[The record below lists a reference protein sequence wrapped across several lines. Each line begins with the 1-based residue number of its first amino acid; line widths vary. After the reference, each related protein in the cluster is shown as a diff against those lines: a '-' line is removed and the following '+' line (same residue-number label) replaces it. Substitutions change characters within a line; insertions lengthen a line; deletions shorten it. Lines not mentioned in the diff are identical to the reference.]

1 MYKSAT
7 QHGYINILLPA
18 TKFTL
23 INNDIFL
30 CGKYNFVCVTLIY
43 TFILA
48 KDCGCIVILLLPFYY
63 QQKLP
68 MCNGS
73 FTKTAIM
80 NLTLSNR
87 ETTAISGRK
96 QITTDLLNGTELA
109 FSMVYDIDINTV
121 RVESNGTRRV
131 FMIYEEGVRQ
141 RHPHKVIKNEYGLD
155 IGAIEEKSA
164 DMAGKGTIKFLETD
178 FYYNRNFRNTK
189 TLTVYRALE
198 PQTSGTIHF
207 LEDEMPDDYFNFILA
222 GLCWYLQLPVK
233 HADHITASIVQ
244 QKQAAIL

>member
-1 MYKSAT
+1 MVAK
-7 QHGYINILLPA
+7 
-18 TKFTL
+18 
-23 INNDIFL
+23 
-30 CGKYNFVCVTLIY
+30 IY
-43 TFILA
+43 
-48 KDCGCIVILLLPFYY
+48 GCIVILLLPFYY
-63 QQKLP
+63 QLKLP
-68 MCNGS
+68 LCNGS
-73 FTKTAIM
+73 FTKTVIM

-87 ETTAISGRK
+87 ETTAISGRT

-155 IGAIEEKSA
+155 IGVIEEKST

-178 FYYNRNFRNTK
+178 FYYNRNFRNTR
-189 TLTVYRALE
+189 TLTVYRALD
-198 PQTSGTIHF
+198 PQISGTICF
-207 LEDEMPDDYFNFILA
+207 MEDEMPDDYFNFILA

-233 HADHITASIVQ
+233 HPEHITTSVIQ
-244 QKQAAIL
+244 QKQSAII